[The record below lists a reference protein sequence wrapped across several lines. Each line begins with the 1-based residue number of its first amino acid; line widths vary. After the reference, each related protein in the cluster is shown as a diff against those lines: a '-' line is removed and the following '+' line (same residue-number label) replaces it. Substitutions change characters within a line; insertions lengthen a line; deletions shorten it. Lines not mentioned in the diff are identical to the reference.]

1 MVTTTFD
8 TPAWLRPIVY
18 YYGGAL
24 LVVGILS
31 LTLGG
36 FAHWTATIP
45 AVLGALVL
53 AAGYG
58 ARQGFWSDRGAAAG
72 ALIVAAIAIFGS
84 ATALPNLASALAGSP
99 QITNPAGTISRG
111 VTAIL
116 SLAATGVLVWQ
127 LFAQRNAAS
136 RG

>member
-24 LVVGILS
+24 LIVGLLS

-36 FAHWTATIP
+36 FAHWTAAIP

-53 AAGYG
+53 GAGYG
-58 ARQGFWSDRGAAAG
+58 ARQGFWSDANG
-72 ALIVAAIAIFGS
+72 ALGALLIAAIAIFGS

-99 QITNPAGTISRG
+99 QIANPAGTISRG
-111 VTAIL
+111 ATAIL
-116 SLAATGVLVWQ
+116 SLAAAGVLIWQ
-127 LFAQRNAAS
+127 WLAHRNAAT